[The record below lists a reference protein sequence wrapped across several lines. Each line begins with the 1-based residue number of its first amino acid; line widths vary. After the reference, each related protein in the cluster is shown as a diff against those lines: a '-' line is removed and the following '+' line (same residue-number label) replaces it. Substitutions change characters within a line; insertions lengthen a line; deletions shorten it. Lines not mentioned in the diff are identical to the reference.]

1 MVEGAKKV
9 PCHYCKQPISPTAK
23 RCPHCGTISP
33 NLQIKSIF
41 LIIFVMLGVFFAY
54 GLIIQS

>member
-1 MVEGAKKV
+1 MVTDTV
-9 PCHYCKQPISPTAK
+9 PCRYCKQEISPTAK

-41 LIIFVMLGVFFAY
+41 GIIILMLAVFFIY
-54 GLIIQS
+54 TLVIG

>member
-1 MVEGAKKV
+1 MVEPTQETV
-9 PCHYCKQPISPTAK
+9 PCRYCKLPISPTTK

-41 LIIFVMLGVFFAY
+41 GIIFVMLGVFFVY
-54 GLIIQS
+54 TLVIH